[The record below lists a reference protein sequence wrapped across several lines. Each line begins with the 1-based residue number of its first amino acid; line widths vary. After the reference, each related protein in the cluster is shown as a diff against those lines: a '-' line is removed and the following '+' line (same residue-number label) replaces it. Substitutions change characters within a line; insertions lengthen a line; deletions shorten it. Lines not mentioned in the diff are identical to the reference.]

1 MHSVHGNNRL
11 HSSSSSINSVGPKQQ
26 ERAQQIAQTRNE
38 LKMAHLDLHAA
49 KSRHAAAWKDLNS
62 TRRSTGISA
71 AEYQL
76 KQTPAGETGNLER
89 KIAEKEA
96 EFAPVLNGHHDRIR
110 AAEGDIAKSES
121 QIRQLDGKLL
131 RLESDPILERRPLPT
146 PLAPH
151 ASLMR
156 PSGAETRSSP
166 LAQVPTHPSAD
177 MLLDGLV
184 PTAGVP
190 FQLGNPITHPNL
202 PSTPLHGHEV
212 NLKRPEE

>member
-1 MHSVHGNNRL
+1 
-11 HSSSSSINSVGPKQQ
+11 
-26 ERAQQIAQTRNE
+26 
-38 LKMAHLDLHAA
+38 MAHLDLHAA
-49 KSRHAAAWKDLNS
+49 KSRHAQAWKDLNS

-76 KQTPAGETGNLER
+76 KQTPPGETGHLER
-89 KIAEKEA
+89 KITEKEA

-131 RLESDPILERRPLPT
+131 RLESDPVLERKPIPA

-156 PSGAETRSSP
+156 PSGSETRSSP
-166 LAQVPTHPSAD
+166 LAQVPTRQDHSI
-177 MLLDGLV
+177 LLDDLV

-190 FQLGNPITHPNL
+190 FQLGNPIQHPSL
-202 PSTPLHGHEV
+202 PSKPLHGHEV
-212 NLKRPEE
+212 KLKAPEE